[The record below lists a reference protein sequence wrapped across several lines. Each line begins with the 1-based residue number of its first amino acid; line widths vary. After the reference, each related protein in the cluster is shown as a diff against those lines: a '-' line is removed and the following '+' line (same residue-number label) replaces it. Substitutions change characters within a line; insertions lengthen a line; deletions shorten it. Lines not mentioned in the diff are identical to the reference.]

1 MAHQTASARIQRL
14 RNKDK
19 GEVGTMSTVII
30 DHVKR
35 ILFRVRWYI
44 LSDRARYVYLWNR
57 TKDGYGPYQ

>member
-1 MAHQTASARIQRL
+1 
-14 RNKDK
+14 
-19 GEVGTMSTVII
+19 MSTVII